1 MGNQTIT
8 NNQILMKLS
17 DNRIPEEQAQE
28 VFTLAARLYAQESQ
42 SYSVEELI
50 AAGTEAKIPPEFIQQ
65 AFEQMQLEKMQNQ
78 QPMAKKKH
86 SQPLLIGLAIAIPAL
101 AALAVAGSL
110 LSRNATSNAAI
121 NQPTQTVEVEA
132 VTPVSNQTQ
141 AINTNIPVNPFKC
154 EGLNLEGKN
163 LRNENFMNADCHS
176 GKLAGVNLS
185 SVNIQNAN
193 LSGAD
198 LRNANLSGA
207 NLKNTNLTEADLTG
221 ANLSGTILENA
232 NLSKTAL
239 QDANLSK
246 AKFQDTNFAEADLEG
261 AKIDIQGAKKNRTNF
276 SNATLP
282 DGTRHP

>member
-1 MGNQTIT
+1 
-8 NNQILMKLS
+8 MKLS
-17 DNRIPEEQAQE
+17 DKRIPEEQAQE
-28 VFTLAARLYAQESQ
+28 VFTIAARLYAQETQ

-78 QPMAKKKH
+78 QPMVKTNRSK
-86 SQPLLIGLAIAIPAL
+86 SLLIGLAIAIPTL
-101 AALAVAGSL
+101 AGLAVAGSL

-121 NQPTQTVEVEA
+121 NQPSQTAEVEP
-132 VTPVSNQTQ
+132 VTPVSNPTQ
-141 AINTNIPVNPFKC
+141 VANTNVAGNPFKC
-154 EGLNLEGKN
+154 EGLNLEGRN
-163 LRNENFMNADCHS
+163 LRNENFINADCHQ

-185 SVNIQNAN
+185 GVNMGNAN
-193 LSGAD
+193 LSRAD

-221 ANLSGTILENA
+221 ANLSGTNLENA
-232 NLSKTAL
+232 NLSKTHL
-239 QDANLSK
+239 QDASLNN
-246 AKFQDTNFAEADLEG
+246 AKFKDTNLAESDLEG
-261 AKIDIQGAKKNRTNF
+261 AKIDIVGAKKNRTNF

>member
-1 MGNQTIT
+1 
-8 NNQILMKLS
+8 MKLS
-17 DNRIPEEQAQE
+17 DNRIPEEQIQE
-28 VFTLAARLYAQESQ
+28 VFNLAARLYAQETQ

-65 AFEQMQLEKMQNQ
+65 AFEQMQLEKIPNQ
-78 QPMAKKKH
+78 QPMVKTNRSK
-86 SQPLLIGLAIAIPAL
+86 PLLIGLAIAIPTL

-121 NQPTQTVEVEA
+121 NQPAQTAEVEP

-141 AINTNIPVNPFKC
+141 VANTNVAGNPFKC
-154 EGLNLEGKN
+154 EGINLEERN
-163 LRNENFMNADCHS
+163 LRNENFINADCHQ

-185 SVNIQNAN
+185 GVNMGNAN

-198 LRNANLSGA
+198 LRDANLSGA

-221 ANLSGTILENA
+221 ANLRGTILENA
-232 NLSKTAL
+232 NLSKTNL
-239 QDANLSK
+239 QDANLSNATFK
-246 AKFQDTNFAEADLEG
+246 DTNFAEADLEG
-261 AKIDIQGAKKNRTNF
+261 AKIDIVGAKKNRTNF
-276 SNATLP
+276 SNSTLP